1 MNRVMVMQKDE
12 GRDLP
17 PLRAEGTADKNH
29 ASTTHHGVVEQAY
42 KRTPLGSWAVII
54 ILLIVAG
61 TLAVFL
67 IG

>member
-1 MNRVMVMQKDE
+1 MVMQEDE

-17 PLRAEGTADKNH
+17 LLQAEGPADKNH
-29 ASTTHHGVVEQAY
+29 ASITDHPGVVISAGY
-42 KRTPLGSWAVII
+42 KRAFPGSWAVII

-67 IG
+67 IR